1 MREYYEKGFVDFNNS
16 STPIFCRL
24 QAVFADPEQF
34 LRYWSAEVS
43 AADYSIDKMSYT
55 NAEGSLC
62 VPSADNVTV
71 TVKLNNPESITL
83 ITPKSSANAGK
94 VILFPELSTQPEYG
108 ETKDYTLQ
116 QEVLDTLTLVYKS
129 FFYKRMNG
137 VMWISEL
144 ALPSSPTA
152 EEYLVKTSL

>member
-1 MREYYEKGFVDFNNS
+1 M
-16 STPIFCRL
+16 
-24 QAVFADPEQF
+24 
-34 LRYWSAEVS
+34 RYWSAEVS
-43 AADYSIDKMSYT
+43 ATDYSIDKMSYT

-129 FFYKRMNG
+129 FFYKRLNG
-137 VMWISEL
+137 VTWISEL
-144 ALPSSPTA
+144 ALPSSPTT